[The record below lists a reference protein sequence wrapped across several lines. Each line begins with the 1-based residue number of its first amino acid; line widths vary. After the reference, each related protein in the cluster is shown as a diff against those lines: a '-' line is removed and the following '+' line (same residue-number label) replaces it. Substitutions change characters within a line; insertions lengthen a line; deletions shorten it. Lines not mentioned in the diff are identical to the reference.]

1 MAHGFQET
9 QSWSGFGVG
18 TDKRSFLGHISGR
31 MPELDAEETAEAV
44 FCVLSQ
50 RLSSGTVQRLLEQL
64 PTDIREI
71 FRHCE
76 RHSHAPSRGRK
87 RDDFYMA
94 LAEHLLVDTEDVRLI
109 LHTVFGAIHSQITEK
124 ESHRIASELPD
135 AIASTWLSS
144 RHGVRAPH

>member
-1 MAHGFQET
+1 MGQSFEGA
-9 QSWSGFGVG
+9 QSWSGSGVG
-18 TDKRSFLGHISGR
+18 TDKRSFLGRISDR
-31 MPELDAEETAEAV
+31 MPELDAEEAAEAV

-64 PTDIREI
+64 PPDVREI

-76 RHSHAPSRGRK
+76 RHSHAPARGRK
-87 RDDFYMA
+87 RDDLYLA
-94 LAEHLLVDTEDVRLI
+94 IAEHLLVQPEDVRLI

-124 ESHRIASELPD
+124 QSERIASELPD
-135 AIASTWLSS
+135 TISSTWLSS